1 MASPAVW
8 ADVRSRLEAAD
19 LGGVPIAWPNEGFFE
34 PGSTFVSV
42 RIRAAFGVPIELGQ
56 AATWQEEGDVFC
68 TVLVP
73 EGTGITA
80 ALTVAEAIVNV
91 FRLATE
97 ASAPVVYTG
106 GEVMDAEMEGD
117 SGGYYPVTA
126 RVSWKYQNRPDP

>member
-56 AATWQEEGDVFC
+56 SATWQEEGDVFC

-80 ALTVAEAIVNV
+80 ALTVAKAIVEAATN
-91 FRLATE
+91 FRDPHILAKV
-97 ASAPVVYTG
+97 SRG
-106 GEVMDAEMEGD
+106 LGDAMPGLEIGKLD
-117 SGGYYPVTA
+117 TKLADRG
-126 RVSWKYQNRPDP
+126 W